1 MFEYIK
7 GTVAYIEENYI
18 IIESNNIGYRVLT
31 SAIDIAR
38 VGVRQEIT
46 LYTYMHIRENDI
58 SLIGFLSREEIKVFE
73 LLISISGVGPKGGI
87 AIMSVLSLDEIRLA
101 VLSSDSKAIAKANG
115 IGPKIAQR
123 VVLELK
129 DKFKL
134 EEVFGDNAVEDDL
147 RDNSTNDIIS
157 ETALALT
164 SLGYTNTEALKAIKK
179 VPDAAML
186 SVEELLKAALKHIM

>member
-1 MFEYIK
+1 MFEYIN

-38 VGVRQEIT
+38 VGVGQEIT

-58 SLIGFLSREEIKVFE
+58 SLIGFLSREEIKVFK

-115 IGPKIAQR
+115 IGTKIAQR